1 MDQST
6 QLLDGDNV
14 VEDQSSQFLWSEK
27 NEEILITLM
36 EEERKNGNR
45 KGTTFSTEGWKN
57 LEEGML
63 RLTKEKYTN
72 LQLRNKFN
80 GLRDRY
86 KVYKKFL
93 SNTGSSWDSVTGQQ
107 VKHAKR
113 FRKKGCKHYDLLSNL
128 FGDTYATGNRA
139 HPSNKSPCISGDE
152 GDENPNEINEVVDT
166 SRHRSRSPD
175 LTRTRS
181 TKESFQK
188 TISSAMSGF
197 GKYFKKKAEALDK
210 GGGSSG
216 MSQVDQDSAKV
227 TECLQI
233 LEDMGPIDGDTFFK
247 ALKQFRADPLWS
259 RVFVNLS
266 DEKKRDWLER
276 LQLGLD

>member
-1 MDQST
+1 
-6 QLLDGDNV
+6 
-14 VEDQSSQFLWSEK
+14 
-27 NEEILITLM
+27 M

-80 GLRDRY
+80 GLRDKY
-86 KVYKKFL
+86 KAYKKFL
-93 SNTGSSWDSVTGQQ
+93 SNTGSSWDPVTGQVTLTDAQWEETEKQ
-107 VKHAKR
+107 VRHAKR
-113 FRKKGCKHYDLLSNL
+113 FRKKGYKHYDLLNKL
-128 FGDTYATGNRA
+128 FGYTYVTGNRA
-139 HPSNKSPCISGDE
+139 HPSNRSPCISGDE

-166 SRHRSRSPD
+166 SHHRSQSPN
-175 LTRTRS
+175 LTHTRS

-188 TISSAMSGF
+188 IISSAMSGF
-197 GKYFKKKAEALDK
+197 GEYFKKKAEALDK

-247 ALKQFRADPLWS
+247 TLK
-259 RVFVNLS
+259 
-266 DEKKRDWLER
+266 
-276 LQLGLD
+276 